1 MIFGS
6 IQSVKKLVIVRS
18 DDAGRQYRY
27 MLTSLKKQ
35 RINLRRLFRIIQEI
49 KSIKKARFIDTLT

>member
-35 RINLRRLFRIIQEI
+35 RINLRRLFRIIQ
-49 KSIKKARFIDTLT
+49 